1 MRHPGLTK
9 LNMASLPY
17 CPYRNTIFSK
27 QQRDLSQDLSEQY
40 SQTLVCGVLILTL
53 NPFYSLPGIVLPEG
67 KFAREG
73 KFSRYE
79 PGRRIETTCKRMK

>member
-9 LNMASLPY
+9 LNMASMPY

-27 QQRDLSQDLSEQY
+27 QQRDLSQDLGKRY

-53 NPFYSLPGIVLPEG
+53 NPFTVCQVLFYPRG